1 MKTSSI
7 IVTTLFVS
15 AAGVIVVALFAPGKD
30 SKARNKIARKGKL
43 YKDYLMDK
51 FYDFADSVSHPFE
64 NLEDK
69 TMRLSN
75 KFNAKAN
82 KIKAELDQK

>member
-7 IVTTLFVS
+7 LVTTLLVG
-15 AAGVIVVALFAPGKD
+15 AAGVIAAALFATGKD
-30 SKARNKIARKGKL
+30 SKKTKKISRKGKL
-43 YKDYLMDK
+43 YKDYLMDNL
-51 FYDFADSVSHPFE
+51 YDFADSVSHPFE

-69 TMRLSN
+69 TVRLSK

-82 KIKAELDQK
+82 KIKTELNQI